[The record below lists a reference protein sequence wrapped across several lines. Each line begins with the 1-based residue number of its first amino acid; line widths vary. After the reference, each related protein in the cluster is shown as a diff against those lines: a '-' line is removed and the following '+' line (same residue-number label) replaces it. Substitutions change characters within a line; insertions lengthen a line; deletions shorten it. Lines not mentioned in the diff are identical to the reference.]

1 MVVNNLDLMS
11 VVICPPEAD
20 TPLIIDPYAH
30 LPGPLSLERFETVAR
45 WVPQVLDRLRRIQ
58 LAELPEG
65 PILDVGRKLP
75 AAVPLPYAFSLLAPE
90 RPYHPTN
97 QILT

>member
-45 WVPQVLDRLRRIQ
+45 WVPQGLDRLRRIQ

-65 PILDVGRKLP
+65 PILDVGRRAGCSTP
-75 AAVPLPYAFSLLAPE
+75 VARSW
-90 RPYHPTN
+90 
-97 QILT
+97 